1 MPFTL
6 FPCLCPR
13 PALRRAALGTLTAL
27 AAAATLPVLAQD
39 PSNVGARGPQA
50 ASAPGGL
57 AAPAGPA
64 TGRRLDLSLTLN
76 GAYQASSR
84 DPADYRMPGFQWGE
98 DAGPGPQ
105 RRGLGWPES
114 ELGLQASFAP
124 GWRGVALVALDA
136 EEGTAEV
143 EEAYVQVTGLGAGL
157 TATGGR
163 FLSGIGYLN
172 AQHAHTWDFADN
184 PLAYQ
189 VFLGTQLAQDGVQL
203 RWLAPTDRYLSF
215 GVELGRGRGFPAAAS
230 AARRPDTAALTVHTG
245 GDIGESQSWRA
256 GVSWLLARATGQS
269 LALTDA
275 RGAEAEGEFGGR
287 TRLWMLDG
295 VWKWAPAGNAAR
307 TSVKVQ
313 GEYLR
318 STRSGTLRFDP
329 TGADVTDR
337 LRLAQSGAYLQ
348 AVWQFMPRWRA
359 GLRGDW
365 LDAGRADYGANAAD
379 LAGAAHRPRRHT
391 AMLDFSPTETSR
403 LRLQLAQD
411 RGRPGGA
418 DRQLVLQYTL
428 SLGAHP
434 AHAY

>member
-1 MPFTL
+1 MRLAL
-6 FPCLCPR
+6 FPRRCPR
-13 PALRRAALGTLTAL
+13 PVLRHAALGALTAL
-27 AAAATLPVLAQD
+27 AAAVFTPALAQSVVHAGS
-39 PSNVGARGPQA
+39 PGP
-50 ASAPGGL
+50 GDL
-57 AAPAGPA
+57 AAPARPA
-64 TGRRLDLSLTLN
+64 TGLRLDLSLTLN

-84 DPADYRMPGFQWGE
+84 DPADYRMPGFQWAA

-124 GWRGVALVALDA
+124 GWRGVALVSLDA
-136 EEGTAEV
+136 ETGTAGV
-143 EEAYVQVTGLGAGL
+143 EEAYVQATGLGAGL

-203 RWLAPTDRYLSF
+203 RWLAPTDQYLAL
-215 GVELGRGRGFPAAAS
+215 GLELGRGRGFPAGTQ
-230 AARRPDTAALTVHTG
+230 AARQPDTAALTAHAG

-256 GVSWLLARATGQS
+256 GVSWLQARATGQS

-275 RGAEAEGEFGGR
+275 RGAEAEGEFDGR
-287 TRLWMLDG
+287 TRLWVLDG

-318 STRSGTLRFDP
+318 SARSGSLRFDP

-348 AVWQFMPRWRA
+348 AVWQFMPRWRV

-365 LDAGRADYGANAAD
+365 LDPGRADYGANAAD
-379 LAGAAHRPRRHT
+379 LAGATSMPRRHT

-411 RGRPGGA
+411 RGRPGAA

>member
-1 MPFTL
+1 M
-6 FPCLCPR
+6 
-13 PALRRAALGTLTAL
+13 ALATLTAL
-27 AAAATLPVLAQD
+27 AAAVAPTVLAQD
-39 PSNVGARGPQA
+39 AADAGSRGSVASGGPSD
-50 ASAPGGL
+50 L
-57 AAPAGPA
+57 AAPARPA
-64 TGRRLDLSLTLN
+64 TGLRVDLSLTLN

-84 DPADYRMPGFQWGE
+84 DPADYRMPGFQWAA

-124 GWRGVALVALDA
+124 GWRGVALVSLDA
-136 EEGTAEV
+136 EEGTAHA
-143 EEAYVQVTGLGAGL
+143 EEAYVQATGLGAGL

-203 RWLAPTDRYLSF
+203 RWLAPTQQYLAL
-215 GVELGRGRGFPAAAS
+215 GVEVGRGRAFPAS
-230 AARRPDTAALTVHTG
+230 VTGARRPDVSALTAHTG

-256 GVSWLLARATGQS
+256 GVSWLQARATGQS

-275 RGAEAEGEFGGR
+275 RGAEAEGEFDGR
-287 TRLWMLDG
+287 TRLWVLDG

-318 STRSGTLRFDP
+318 STRSGTLRFAP
-329 TGADVTDR
+329 AGADVTDR

-379 LAGAAHRPRRHT
+379 LAGATSMPRRHNV
-391 AMLDFSPTETSR
+391 MLDFSPTEPSR

-411 RGRPGGA
+411 RGRPGAA

-434 AHAY
+434 AHAF